1 MKSSSQSVTQVLI
14 SFCRCY
20 RNTETTEK
28 SATERIQIK
37 TQGRIK
43 RSQRDIPVVSYEEL
57 EDDIDDLD
65 QPKRFRYGVNCLLG
79 QCNCMEEEGKQTPV
93 I

>member
-1 MKSSSQSVTQVLI
+1 MLPEHRNDREI
-14 SFCRCY
+14 SKREDPN
-20 RNTETTEK
+20 RLE
-28 SATERIQIK
+28 
-37 TQGRIK
+37 GRIK

-65 QPKRFRYGVNCLLG
+65 QPKRFRYRVNCLLG